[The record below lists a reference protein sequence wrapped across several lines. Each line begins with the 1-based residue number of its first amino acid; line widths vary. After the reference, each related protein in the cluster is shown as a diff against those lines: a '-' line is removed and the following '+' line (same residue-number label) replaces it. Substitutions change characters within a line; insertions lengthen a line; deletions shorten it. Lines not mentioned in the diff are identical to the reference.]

1 MSLVNS
7 YTLKRFL
14 DRIKEY
20 EPEILKIIIESWL
33 FILDDD
39 IEYRYI
45 IDDLDIYLSNLVK
58 LRFLIEFSHFIN
70 QNIEE
75 KVNFLKKS
83 DIDEFFEFERD
94 PYRANEDLGDILEF
108 NENNLSSSSKVVLI
122 KFYQHWVF

>member
-1 MSLVNS
+1 MSLVS
-7 YTLKRFL
+7 TYTLKRFL
-14 DRIKEY
+14 DRVRRY

-39 IEYRYI
+39 IEYRYK
-45 IDDLDIYLSNLVK
+45 IDDLDIYLSSLVK
-58 LRFLIEFSHFIN
+58 LRFFIEFSHFIN
-70 QNIEE
+70 QNVDQE
-75 KVNFLKKS
+75 VNFLKKS

-94 PYRANEDLGDILEF
+94 PYRANEDLGDMLEF